1 MATKKGPLGKV
12 EIYWIEGHR
21 KDSDAH
27 QLARDLNRNLKI
39 IQAYLEENEV
49 PKGESIVSQQFA
61 KKNGTVVMTENASQM
76 TDAKR
81 PHRRSGVLSSK
92 HENCVTTLKKG

>member
-1 MATKKGPLGKV
+1 MATKKGPLSKI

-21 KDSDAH
+21 QERDAH
-27 QLARDLNRNLKI
+27 ELARDLNRNLKPV
-39 IQAYLEENEV
+39 QDYLTKHDI

-76 TDAKR
+76 ADAKR
-81 PHRRSGVLSSK
+81 PYRAAPKVATKHR
-92 HENCVTTLKKG
+92 NCVTTLKKG